1 MQSFFVAVAFDARSF
16 ATGIVSLGWESFL
29 AWAASMLEAPDL
41 GVTFPS
47 LGLEPLLT
55 LEERAAC
62 DLRFLTSFAPIFGSS
77 PT

>member
-1 MQSFFVAVAFDARSF
+1 LRLD
-16 ATGIVSLGWESFL
+16 
-29 AWAASMLEAPDL
+29 
-41 GVTFPS
+41 
-47 LGLEPLLT
+47 PLLT